1 MLTIILVAVFV
12 IGYLFIAIEHTVKLN
27 KAATALLT
35 GGILW
40 TIYILFSSDPHIV
53 NEQLSH
59 HLGELAGIL
68 FFLLGAMTIVEL
80 IDAHDGF
87 DLITQKIKQTDKRKL
102 LWIISFI
109 TFFLSALLDNLTTTI
124 VVVSLLRKLVNDPKD
139 RLFFAGIVVIAA
151 NAGGAWSPIG
161 DVTTTMLWIEGQITT
176 LTIISQ
182 LIIPSIVCLL
192 APLIFLSFKLKG
204 KVDRPEVFIEKSNLG
219 AIPQKHKA
227 IVLISGLCILML
239 VPVFKTLTHL
249 PPYLGILIGLGILWI
264 ITEIL
269 HGDRDE
275 ADKHNLSVVHALR
288 KIDTPSILFFFGILV
303 AIAALQS
310 TGILTNLANWMTKTI
325 VYENV
330 IVFSLGLLSSIVDN
344 VPLVAAAQGMYDLS
358 VYPMDHPFWIFLAY
372 CTGTGGSVLII
383 GSAAGVAAMGIEKIS
398 FIWYL
403 KNISLLALIGYVAG
417 AGVFL
422 LQQLI
427 FNY

>member
-1 MLTIILVAVFV
+1 MLVGLLIVVFS
-12 IGYLFIAIEHTVKLN
+12 IGYLFIALEHAVKLN

-40 TIYILFSSDPHIV
+40 TIYILFAPDKHLV

-87 DLITQKIKQTDKRKL
+87 DLITEKIRQTDKRKL
-102 LWIISFI
+102 LWVISFI

-124 VVVSLLRKLVNDPKD
+124 VIVSLLRKLINDPKD
-139 RLFFAGIVVIAA
+139 RLFFTAIVVIAA

-161 DVTTTMLWIEGQITT
+161 DVTTTMLWIEGQISTT
-176 LTIISQ
+176 TIIAH
-182 LIIPSIVCLL
+182 LILPSLACML
-192 APLIFLSFKLKG
+192 APLLVLSFILKG
-204 KVDRPEVFIEKSNLG
+204 KVDRPAAIHESNYKTV
-219 AIPQKHKA
+219 PSKHKA
-227 IVLISGLCILML
+227 VVLITGLSILML

-249 PPYLGILIGLGILWI
+249 PPYLGVLVGLGILWI
-264 ITEIL
+264 LTEVL

-275 ADKHNLSVVHALR
+275 DDKHNLSVVHALR

-310 TGILTNLANWMTKTI
+310 TGVLSDLAKWMTKTI
-325 VYENV
+325 IYDNL
-330 IVFSLGLLSSIVDN
+330 IVFALGLLSSVVDN
-344 VPLVAAAQGMYDLS
+344 VPLVAAAQGMYDMT

-372 CTGTGGSVLII
+372 CTGTGGSILII
-383 GSAAGVAAMGIEKIS
+383 GSAAGVAAMGMEKIS

-403 KNISLLALIGYVAG
+403 KRISLLAFIGYIAG
-417 AGVFL
+417 ASIFL
-422 LQQLI
+422 LQQWI
-427 FNY
+427 F